1 MLLWIIAALAAYFVK
16 GLCGF
21 ANTLLFNSL
30 MSFGDS
36 VVNIAPVELVLSFPT
51 SVIMAWKGRRSLRAA
66 IFVPPA
72 LMTLAGSAAGAFLL
86 KNIDGSLVK
95 VFFGFVV
102 VALGVEMLLRD
113 RSGKRAK
120 GSTALFLVVG
130 VLSGVLTGLFGV
142 GALMA
147 AYMSRTT
154 ANGDEFKAN
163 MCAVFAAGDVFRIAL
178 YAAMGILTGPVLR
191 QALLLAPFMLA
202 GLFLGMKSAGRIDE
216 KKARRIVV
224 ILLIVSGAALIAGNL
239 HLGGA

>member
-1 MLLWIIAALAAYFVK
+1 MILWIVATLAAYFIK

-21 ANTLLFNSL
+21 ANTLLFNSI
-30 MSFGDS
+30 MSLGHS
-36 VVNIAPVELVLSFPT
+36 VANVAPVELLVSFPT

-66 IFVPPA
+66 VFAPPA

-86 KNIDGSLVK
+86 KNIDASLVK

-102 VALGVEMLLRD
+102 IALAVEMLLRE
-113 RSGKRAK
+113 RSGKKAK
-120 GSTALFLVVG
+120 GSTALFLIVG

-154 ANGDEFKAN
+154 GTGDEFKAN
-163 MCAVFAAGDVFRIAL
+163 MCAVFAVGDVFRIAL
-178 YAAMGILTGPVLR
+178 YAAMGLLTGAVLR
-191 QALLLAPFMLA
+191 QALMLAPFMLA

-224 ILLIVSGAALIAGNL
+224 ILLIVSGAALVAGNL